1 MLTNLE
7 VQSLIAAIGAGLGE
21 EFDVEKIRYDEVAR
35 KTTEIV
41 ATLQQEAFMSL
52 DAPIE
57 RVAAWDT
64 PYPPGSL
71 ENHYLP
77 SVEQVVQAVKRVAA
91 Y

>member
-1 MLTNLE
+1 MVVHEAPL
-7 VQSLIAAIGAGLGE
+7 SGGFGS
-21 EFDVEKIRYDEVAR
+21 
-35 KTTEIV
+35 EIV